1 MRRYR
6 LPILGIA
13 AYLIFLLML
22 FPASTAWVW
31 FSPKGSP
38 LQLQGISGSIWQ
50 GDAAAAS
57 WRGQA
62 IGTLHWDL
70 KLLPLLLGKLGAGF
84 SLQSAQGYLQGEA
97 RAPLAF
103 GSIQLADLKG
113 QFPLA
118 EIMPLMPR
126 MPIPVG
132 LAGTASLDIPQ
143 LGVDLATLA
152 VYAEGR
158 LNWHGAEVL
167 SPQAFKMGNLQADI
181 TTDDKGVVAAQL
193 KDMGGSLKLE
203 AQFQLRPDRSYSL
216 SGTVATGAGAEAS
229 LQQALAWLGKADAG
243 GKHRLNLN
251 GKL

>member
-1 MRRYR
+1 MPRYR
-6 LPILGIA
+6 LAILGIA
-13 AYLIFLLML
+13 AYLLFLLTL
-22 FPASTAWVW
+22 FPASTAWSW

-38 LQLQGISGSIWQ
+38 LQLQGISGSVWQ

-57 WRGQA
+57 WRGQS

-70 KLLPLLLGKLGAGF
+70 KLLPLFLGKLGAGF

-97 RAPLAF
+97 RAPLGF
-103 GSIQLADLKG
+103 GSVQLSGLKG

-132 LAGTASLDIPQ
+132 LAGTASLDISQ
-143 LGVDLATLA
+143 LQVDLGTLA
-152 VYAEGR
+152 AHAEGR

-167 SPQAFKMGNLQADI
+167 SPQAFKMGNLQADL
-181 TTDDKGVVAAQL
+181 TTDDKGVLAAQL
-193 KDMGGSLKLE
+193 KDIGGPLKLDG
-203 AQFQLRPDRSYSL
+203 QFQLRPDRSYSL
-216 SGTVATGAGAEAS
+216 SGTVAAADGAEAS
-229 LQQALAWLGKADAG
+229 LQQALAWLGQADAG

-251 GKL
+251 GRL